1 MKIRVTEGMEI
12 KNVEKG
18 CIYFTDHNNTE
29 LCGWIKR
36 IYGVNELNEIAV
48 NEAEFIPEN
57 MLVELA
63 TDMRYDLEP
72 YTIQITGVYTQ
83 GSCAELR
90 DGKLERVIEAK
101 LASFNY
107 LGYSFEVSEDEDT
120 WIILSNEGECI
131 DAGIDISKVIKF
143 MYNTYTNWITRV

>member
-12 KNVEKG
+12 MNVKKG
-18 CIYFTDHNNTE
+18 CIYFTDHNNTQ
-29 LCGWIKR
+29 LYGWIKR

-63 TDMRYDLEP
+63 TDINYALEP

-107 LGYSFEVSEDEDT
+107 LGYSFEVSKDDDT
-120 WIILSNEGECI
+120 WIILSDEGECI
-131 DAGIDISKVIKF
+131 DAGIDISEVIKF